1 MDNNREEFFHVILG
15 PNSHFEYEYNDVKEI
30 FARVDTFDYPG
41 DHFILD
47 GKVKA
52 FITKDNKLEFPGNGD
67 SEFYLR
73 SDEGNINNVHSML
86 SHGVEN
92 EHGLIDY
99 LKDTYIDEDSV
110 HKMHRIYMAYD
121 YFRADSESAMD
132 FHNKYPDYEK
142 FTPLPDNELVEEVN
156 DLERLKIS
164 SGVDKQNVVERYQL
178 NKVNDMLGVYH
189 PISELIDISES
200 EVITTDNV
208 DEFMKELDLL
218 VDPGLCR

>member
-30 FARVDTFDYPG
+30 FARV
-41 DHFILD
+41 
-47 GKVKA
+47 
-52 FITKDNKLEFPGNGD
+52 
-67 SEFYLR
+67 
-73 SDEGNINNVHSML
+73 
-86 SHGVEN
+86 
-92 EHGLIDY
+92 
-99 LKDTYIDEDSV
+99 
-110 HKMHRIYMAYD
+110 YMAYD

-164 SGVDKQNVVERYQL
+164 SGADKQNVVERYQL